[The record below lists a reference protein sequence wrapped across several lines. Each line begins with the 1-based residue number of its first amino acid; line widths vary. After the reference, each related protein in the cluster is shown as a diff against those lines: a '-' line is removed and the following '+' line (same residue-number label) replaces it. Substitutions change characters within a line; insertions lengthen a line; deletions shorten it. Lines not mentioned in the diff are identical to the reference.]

1 MSNESK
7 HTPGPWAI
15 DRDTEIWGSDNKLV
29 GELLHDSMHDG
40 KDNPTYPQFRFNAK
54 LIAAAPELLENEKTN
69 VSTIQHLM
77 LMIKSGRYN
86 EAFFLETLSR
96 MEKDTNTVIKK
107 ATE

>member
-1 MSNESK
+1 MKNTVTNPLILSYSNEYK
-7 HTPGPWAI
+7 VNKPLDQTGKYV
-15 DRDTEIWGSDNKLV
+15 DLEIAN
-29 GELLHDSMHDG
+29 
-40 KDNPTYPQFRFNAK
+40 
-54 LIAAAPELLENEKTN
+54 ELLENEKTN